1 MIKKIWNGRLGGRE
15 EQAGECGG
23 TSRSRSSRSPNPAG
37 PPSRRKE
44 PPRSH
49 CTKSP
54 NKKSASTNLPTVVR
68 TDAGAIT
75 SSDTRAGVEKAIC
88 SEALDPEPS
97 FQKLRPDAASSLPAG
112 NAASALQRSRW
123 AGGGLPHWPPSFLA
137 PSLPRGG
144 GGARPELCALP
155 LPLPLRCAAPAFVLF
170 SRKGPRRDPSRAPA
184 GGRVP
189 RVSGRLDERQGK
201 PARIGGAWRRLL
213 TGGSLANAGP
223 FSQPV

>member
-144 GGARPELCALP
+144 DEMERDAAVEGVRGLSSAPCLTLSLSLCAVLLQP
-155 LPLPLRCAAPAFVLF
+155 LFCLASKA
-170 SRKGPRRDPSRAPA
+170 RDATRP
-184 GGRVP
+184 VP
-189 RVSGRLDERQGK
+189 RGR
-201 PARIGGAWRRLL
+201 
-213 TGGSLANAGP
+213 TGPTCQRA
-223 FSQPV
+223 FR